1 MREYNQLSVR
11 ITSQSQH
18 SACDR
23 PPVGFPSPRRCCC
36 RRRCVLLFFND
47 DVHPPDT
54 EKVSGS
60 PDPPHMYPAA
70 RAGNSPYYDIL
81 RPPPNPAINMHP
93 GCAVF
98 TCRLSHVILQE
109 RTLILLHCPS
119 TVNSCTK
126 STSFHSILP
135 VSAQT
140 ATVPPS
146 EEWVGCLFFF

>member
-1 MREYNQLSVR
+1 M
-11 ITSQSQH
+11 T
-18 SACDR
+18 C
-23 PPVGFPSPRRCCC
+23 
-36 RRRCVLLFFND
+36 
-47 DVHPPDT
+47 
-54 EKVSGS
+54 
-60 PDPPHMYPAA
+60 
-70 RAGNSPYYDIL
+70 IL
-81 RPPPNPAINMHP
+81 RILKKLAAPPTRLTCTLQLMLLTVRTTTSCPPPNINMHP

-146 EEWVGCLFFF
+146 EERVCFFLKKKKKCFEAGEGNGSGIEGNPYHNFPPRPPGDAL